1 MKSARAKYVLHKEDV
16 KKKKDITVEENQV
29 IHIAADI
36 DKIHLLCHKI
46 KSSSERM
53 KCLLSS
59 KAMVC
64 GKKVIKKKKL
74 QDLEDGIAVFKAKG
88 KKLSH
93 S

>member
-1 MKSARAKYVLHKEDV
+1 MH
-16 KKKKDITVEENQV
+16 EEFNE
-29 IHIAADI
+29 
-36 DKIHLLCHKI
+36 CI
-46 KSSSERM
+46 KVAEKRM

-64 GKKVIKKKKL
+64 GKKVTKKKKL
-74 QDLEDGIAVFKAKG
+74 QELEDGIAVFKAKG